1 MHNTMG
7 RNCEKCNESF
17 IGDAKIGTPFDCVLK
32 ESFYSRNKGS
42 I

>member
-1 MHNTMG
+1 MG

-32 ESFYSRNKGS
+32 DLSFLNRING
-42 I
+42 